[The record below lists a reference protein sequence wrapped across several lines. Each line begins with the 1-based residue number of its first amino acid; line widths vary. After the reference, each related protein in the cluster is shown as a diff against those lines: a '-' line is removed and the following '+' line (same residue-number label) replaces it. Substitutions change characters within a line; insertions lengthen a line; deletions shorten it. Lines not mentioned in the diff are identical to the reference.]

1 MMTRR
6 RWSAWAAGLALAAAF
21 SLSLA
26 VAQTQEGLAE
36 AMTGTSAGSLEVFL
50 GFIEEHDAAFYAEDA
65 VFHVMAFPEP
75 FVGRDA
81 IGGALAVFYGGAF
94 TDTHVEV
101 TTLLADGN
109 RVVLEFVYN
118 GTNTGEL
125 MGMPPT
131 DRRVSVP
138 MLGIYEIEGD
148 VIQYGRLYY
157 DSATMMQQL
166 GHAE

>member
-36 AMTGTSAGSLEVFL
+36 AMTGTSAGS
-50 GFIEEHDAAFYAEDA
+50 H
-65 VFHVMAFPEP
+65 EP

-138 MLGIYEIEGD
+138 MLGIYEIVGD